1 MNRTARYCIR
11 RLAQAVPTVFLVVL
25 GNFLLLRLAPGDLV
39 DVIAGESGAATA
51 EYLEQLRQQFGLDKS
66 LLEQFLAYIKNI
78 AQLNLGYSFRYNTPV
93 AELILDRM
101 PATLLLA
108 TAGITLAVIVGVTLG
123 ALSARFRGSLLDEA
137 ISILAT
143 MGFAVPV
150 FWFGLMAVV
159 LFSVKLN
166 WLPIGGMT
174 TIGLFGASWWTHV
187 LDVATHLILPALTLS
202 IFYVALYS
210 RITRSAMLE
219 VYQFDYVRTARAKG
233 ISEARVVLHHVLRNA
248 LLPIVTLTGLQLGA
262 ILGGSI
268 VIETVFSW
276 PGLGRLAFDAVAS
289 RDLNLLLGLFLIN
302 SLLVITMNLLIDILY
317 AALDP
322 RIEVT

>member
-1 MNRTARYCIR
+1 MNRTVRYCIR
-11 RLAQAVPTVFLVVL
+11 RLAQAVPTIFLVVL
-25 GNFLLLRLAPGDLV
+25 GNFFLLRLAPGDLV

-51 EYLEQLRQQFGLDKS
+51 EYMDQLRQQFGLDRS
-66 LLEQFLAYIKNI
+66 LPEQFIAYMTNI
-78 AQLNLGYSFRYNTPV
+78 AQLNLGYSFRYNMPV
-93 AELILDRM
+93 AELIFDRM

-108 TAGITLAVIVGVTLG
+108 LTGISLAVFGGVVLG
-123 ALSARFRGSLLDEA
+123 VLSARFRGTILDEA
-137 ISILAT
+137 VSILAT
-143 MGFAVPV
+143 VGFAVPV

-159 LFSVKLN
+159 LFSVKLK

-174 TIGLFGASWWTHV
+174 SIGAFGGTWWSTG
-187 LDVATHLILPALTLS
+187 LDIAYHLVLPAMTLS

-219 VYQFDYVRTARAKG
+219 VYQLDYVRTARAKG
-233 ISEARVVLHHVLRNA
+233 ISEARVVVRHVLRNA

-276 PGLGRLAFDAVAS
+276 PGLGRLAFGAVAA